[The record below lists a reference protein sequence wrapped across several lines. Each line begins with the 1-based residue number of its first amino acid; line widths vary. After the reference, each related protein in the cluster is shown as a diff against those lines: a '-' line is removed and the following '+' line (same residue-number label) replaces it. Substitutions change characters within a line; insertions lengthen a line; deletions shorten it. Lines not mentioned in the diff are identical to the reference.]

1 MFDGSEKR
9 VFEKS
14 SNNYKGTKELNEI
27 QKTAYT
33 LLQNGGN
40 ITLLLRLR

>member
-9 VFEKS
+9 VFLKS
-14 SNNYKGTKELNEI
+14 AAITKGIKEINEI

-40 ITLLLRLR
+40 ITFLLCLR